1 MKSTNSA
8 VLYSGYCNIIIV
20 GAIDSESTAEQV
32 DTPSAMASVAATELI
47 PR

>member
-1 MKSTNSA
+1 MKSTKA

-20 GAIDSESTAEQV
+20 GVIDSESTAEQV
-32 DTPSAMASVAATELI
+32 DRPSAMASVAATELI